1 MTKLE
6 FLAAFRSACASM
18 PALPIEL
25 TESAIADYERQF
37 SDQLLSGLAE
47 PVIVDRWG
55 APSQA
60 AMKLKLGTL
69 NGNLKQAV
77 SVEKVARVGM
87 SGLGLAV
94 MDFFLLIPGA
104 IYLALMLAFYIAS
117 LAVYLSGI
125 FVSASSL
132 AGVNYID
139 IPAYYLM
146 NDHSVKGTTHL
157 DIGSVEI
164 DSTDIGSE
172 PEAEKQSWADTNSA
186 DHPPHFLRDKGF
198 HIATHIN
205 QGSLWK
211 GIGSTMAGMLML
223 VLCLLATRFTFGL
236 LRQFVAW
243 HFSVLKNA

>member
-6 FLAAFRSACASM
+6 FLAAFRSACE
-18 PALPIEL
+18 ALPMAL
-25 TESAIADYERQF
+25 TEAAIADYERQF
-37 SDQLLSGLAE
+37 TDQFLTGVAE
-47 PVIVDRWG
+47 QVIVDRWG

-69 NGNLKQAV
+69 NGNLKQVV

-87 SGLGLAV
+87 SGLGLVV

-104 IYLALMLAFYIAS
+104 IYLALMIALYAGS

-139 IPAYYLM
+139 VPAYYLM

-164 DSTDIGSE
+164 ESTDIS
-172 PEAEKQSWADTNSA
+172 AEHGADKKTQSDGNSA

-198 HIATHIN
+198 HIATHIGR
-205 QGSLWK
+205 GSLWK
-211 GIGSTMAGMLML
+211 GVSSTLAGMMLL